1 MHKPRNRTTAH
12 VNDHVSGFVPVSNFE
27 NGPVKNAAQAA
38 RNRAYIDAH
47 GTLAINLM
55 SSPGSGKTT
64 LLEETIEALRNTFKI
79 AVIEGDLN
87 TENDAE
93 RIRAKGAPAIQIK
106 TSTSGYLDAH
116 MVDQA
121 LNQLILDGVDILF
134 IENVGNLVC
143 PTQCDVGQHRNVVLL
158 SVTEGDDKPVKY
170 PNMFRTADVVLLT
183 KTDLLQVVDD
193 FDAARV
199 GQYLLQLG
207 SDAPLMPLSAKRHS
221 AMRGWFNWL
230 HLERDAQRTRVAA
243 GKATQPLPKLNGA
256 PVSNGI
262 AA

>member
-1 MHKPRNRTTAH
+1 MHKPHNRGTAH
-12 VNDHVSGFVPVSNFE
+12 VNEHVSSVLPGASFESVSA
-27 NGPVKNAAQAA
+27 KNAAQAV

-47 GTLAINLM
+47 GTLALNLM

-64 LLEETIEALRNTFKI
+64 LLEETIEALRDKFKI
-79 AVIEGDLN
+79 AVIEGDLDSD
-87 TENDAE
+87 NDAE
-93 RIRAKGAPAIQIK
+93 RIRAKGVPAIQIK
-106 TSTSGYLDAH
+106 TGNSGFLDAH
-116 MVDQA
+116 MVNHA

-143 PTQCDVGQHRNVVLL
+143 PTHCDLGQHRNVILL
-158 SVTEGDDKPVKY
+158 SVTEGDDKPSKY
-170 PNMFRTADVVLLT
+170 PGMFRTADVVLLT

-193 FDAARV
+193 FDPARV
-199 GQYLLQLG
+199 GQCLLDLG

-230 HLERDAQRTRVAA
+230 NLERDAQRGRVAA
-243 GKATQPLPKLNGA
+243 GRTTQPLQT
-256 PVSNGI
+256 SNGTLMSSGV